1 MGIEINFDKKIAQII
16 DHTILRPGTTLKQ
29 VKAICDEAIKYDFA
43 AVCVPPCYVDEAFE
57 WLKIPEISV
66 TTVIGFPMGF
76 ETLPAKLAETANAIS
91 NGCREIDACV
101 NIGMMKEGRWDY
113 IENEIKDLTELV
125 QRKGRVLKIIIESG
139 LLDEKEVEKACA
151 LCAKYKVMYVKTST
165 GFVEQGAT
173 PEMVAYMREILP
185 DTVRIKASGGIRT
198 HEQAQAMIDAG
209 ADRIGTSN
217 SLAIIGA
224 E

>member
-1 MGIEINFDKKIAQII
+1 MDIELNFDKELAQII

-29 VKAICDEAIKYDFA
+29 VKTICDQAIKYDFA

-57 WLKIPEISV
+57 WLKIPEINI

-91 NGCREIDACV
+91 NGCTEIDACV

-113 IENEIKDLTELV
+113 IESEIKDLTELV
-125 QRKGRVLKIIIESG
+125 QRKGRILKIIIEAG
-139 LLDEKEVEKACA
+139 LLDEAEITKACA

-173 PEMVAYMREILP
+173 PEMVAHMREILP
-185 DTVRIKASGGIRT
+185 KHVRIKASGGIRT
-198 HEQAQAMIDAG
+198 REEALAIIAAG
-209 ADRIGTSN
+209 ADRIGTSS
-217 SLAIIGA
+217 SLAIIGVA
-224 E
+224 